1 VEAPVRQELMSVGC
15 SVEVIEKDGTKTTK
29 ASQEGYGHPLILFM
43 LAQLLLG
50 CGGSPLF
57 TLGITYVDDHV
68 PADSSSIYIGKRVDG
83 FLCIVSS
90 FYLSLAML
98 LLAQYPFL
106 ADIDRIRK
114 EVSNEIM
121 LQCVVCSV
129 YDISLLSF

>member
-68 PADSSSIYIGKRVDG
+68 PADSSSVYIGKRVDG
-83 FLCIVSS
+83 WIPLYRIVILLIFSDVVAGSVS
-90 FYLSLAML
+90 F
-98 LLAQYPFL
+98 FG
-106 ADIDRIRK
+106 
-114 EVSNEIM
+114 
-121 LQCVVCSV
+121 
-129 YDISLLSF
+129 